1 MNPLLSTLND
11 KQQEAAHH
19 IEGPLL
25 VLAGAG
31 SGKTRIVTHR
41 IVHLIEMG
49 VPPSEIVAVTFTN
62 KAAEEMSS
70 RVKSLTRQNVL
81 ITTFHSFSARILR
94 ESIHHLGFNPNFSI
108 YDEQDSLS
116 ILKEVLE
123 GMGLKEEKSLIKS
136 IKSAISQAKNDLL
149 MPDQLPRA
157 EKTLVDAY
165 RLYQEKLFAYNALDF
180 DDLLFFT
187 VKLLQNYP
195 TVLKLYQERFS
206 FLLIDEYQDTNEAQY
221 LIAKML
227 AGEKK
232 NIFVVG
238 DPDQSIYSWRGA
250 NIQNI
255 LNFEKDF
262 PGGRVVTLEQNYR
275 STNHILSAANKLIQ
289 NNDRPYEKN
298 LWSAL
303 GDGEPITVKTFS
315 SDREEASF
323 VARTLL
329 QYKKERNLPFSEIA
343 IFYRTNAQSRSFE
356 DALLKLAIPY
366 TIVGGL
372 SFYQRKEIKD
382 ILAFLRL
389 IVSPTDFIA
398 FSRTINIPKRG
409 IGAKTLELLKTGSEE
424 ACLPILSFCRSLTW
438 GYNSILSSK
447 QTAALTSFV
456 QLIDDLSTI
465 ETSIEDLIKELLV
478 RSRYFDYL
486 KEDKETY
493 EDRKQNV
500 EELLAKAAEWEEEGS
515 EGGLTKFLEEISL
528 QSSLDENRLDGETI
542 KMMTLHNGKG
552 LEFDLCFVVGMEE
565 DLFPHANSRD
575 DPQRL
580 EEERRLCYVGMTR
593 ARKYL
598 YLTASTYR
606 YLFGTPRVM
615 SPSRF
620 LKEIGVIQKKEEPQ
634 KRESSTEKT
643 SPSDEF
649 IPGAT
654 VHHKTFGNGII
665 RKRQETSIGPT
676 LDIYFFE
683 DKSLK
688 TLAMKYA
695 KLTLAK

>member
-1 MNPLLSTLND
+1 MNPSLSTLNN
-11 KQQEAAHH
+11 KQEEAAQH

-41 IVHLIEMG
+41 IVHLLEMG
-49 VPPSEIVAVTFTN
+49 IPASEIVAVTFTN
-62 KAAEEMSS
+62 KAAEEMST

-94 ESIHHLGFNPNFSI
+94 ESIHYLGFKQNFSI

-116 ILKEVLE
+116 VLKEVLE
-123 GMGLKEEKSLIKS
+123 GLGLKEEKSLLKS
-136 IKSAISQAKNDLL
+136 TKSAISQAKNDLL
-149 MPDQLPRA
+149 MPDQLPQK
-157 EKTLVDAY
+157 EKQLINIY
-165 RLYQEKLFAYNALDF
+165 RLYQEKLFSYNALDF

-195 TVLKLYQERFS
+195 AALELYQNRYS

-221 LIAKML
+221 LIAKLL

-262 PGGRVVTLEQNYR
+262 PGARVVTLEQNYR
-275 STNHILSAANKLIQ
+275 STNQILSAANKLIQ
-289 NNDRPYEKN
+289 HNDRPYEKN

-303 GDGEPITVKTFS
+303 GEGEAIKVKIFS

-329 QYKKERNLPFSEIA
+329 EYKKEKKLPLSEMV

-356 DALLKLAIPY
+356 DALLRLNIPY

-409 IGAKTLELLKTGSEE
+409 IGPKTLEGLKIGSEE
-424 ACLPILSFCRSLTW
+424 ANLPILSFCRNLTW
-438 GYNSILSSK
+438 GYNSLLSPK

-456 QLIDDLSTI
+456 QLIDDLS
-465 ETSIEDLIKELLV
+465 ELQTSIEELIKILIE
-478 RSRYFDYL
+478 RSSYINYL
-486 KEDKETY
+486 KEDQETY
-493 EDRKQNV
+493 EDRKENV
-500 EELLAKAAEWEEEGS
+500 EELLAKAAEWDEEGN

-528 QSSLDENRLDGETI
+528 QSSLDENRLDGDTI

-565 DLFPHANSRD
+565 DLFPHVNSRD

-580 EEERRLCYVGMTR
+580 QEERRLCYVGMTR

-598 YLTASTYR
+598 YLTASQYR
-606 YLFGTPRVM
+606 YLFGTPRSM
-615 SPSRF
+615 NPSRF
-620 LKEIGVIQKKEEPQ
+620 LKEIGIGQKKEAPQ
-634 KRESSTEKT
+634 EKST
-643 SPSDEF
+643 PAGDF

-665 RKRQETSIGPT
+665 RKREETSIGPT
-676 LDIYFFE
+676 LDVYFFE
-683 DKSLK
+683 DKSVK

-695 KLTLAK
+695 KLTLAE